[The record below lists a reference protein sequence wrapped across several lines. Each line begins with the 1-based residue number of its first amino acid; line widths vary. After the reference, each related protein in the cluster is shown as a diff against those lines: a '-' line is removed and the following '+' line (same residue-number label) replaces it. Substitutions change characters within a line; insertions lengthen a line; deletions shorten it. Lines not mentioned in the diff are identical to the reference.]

1 MLDFVCPFPFSLQL
15 SHHHCAFGWV
25 QDVCCSGCNS
35 GCHWAGVLVCLSF
48 PLCIPLSIRSR
59 CSCCALG
66 LWGVTA
72 EVGTVETKCP
82 QMALNYLITRFSGVL
97 CIWSITFTET
107 AIMELQSPLDTFV
120 ICVLLIVFLWQMRD
134 EPSENDSLLCFD
146 GKMSLKGN
154 LLNVSLLDFRKLCHS
169 SFLSL

>member
-1 MLDFVCPFPFSLQL
+1 
-15 SHHHCAFGWV
+15 
-25 QDVCCSGCNS
+25 
-35 GCHWAGVLVCLSF
+35 
-48 PLCIPLSIRSR
+48 
-59 CSCCALG
+59 
-66 LWGVTA
+66 
-72 EVGTVETKCP
+72 
-82 QMALNYLITRFSGVL
+82 
-97 CIWSITFTET
+97 
-107 AIMELQSPLDTFV
+107 MELQSPLDTFV